1 MTVKSENLLEVMNGN
16 GERQQIEVVMAF
28 ATEDTNKQ
36 YVVYTLNE
44 KKENDM
50 VILYASTMVEQDG
63 NIILEDISDEEWSMV
78 KYKMREVI
86 YTERSSQQ

>member
-50 VILYASTMVEQDG
+50 VILYASTMVEQDDK
-63 NIILEDISDEEWSMV
+63 IILEDISDEEWSMV

-86 YTERSSQQ
+86 YTERSNQQ